1 MTKKED
7 EVKASW
13 VALAGKI
20 AVAKANE
27 IPRP

>member
-20 AVAKANE
+20 AVAPIGAMTY
-27 IPRP
+27 